1 LRSALG
7 TPSSDDDPRIAID
20 PEPEELLPRVS
31 LRRILAAGIVAG
43 TAVVLVDQAFDPSQ
57 SRLGPLRVM
66 TILMED
72 LTHDRALLAALIVAG
87 HFTVSIV
94 YAALLSQIVA
104 RLSLRQAIPTGAVFG
119 ATIYL
124 VNFFGLTP
132 FAEWLQDG
140 RNPVNF
146 VAHLLF
152 GAIVAIVVHTRLR

>member
-1 LRSALG
+1 MSF
-7 TPSSDDDPRIAID
+7 
-20 PEPEELLPRVS
+20 
-31 LRRILAAGIVAG
+31 RRIVAAGIIAG
-43 TAVVLVDQAFDPSQ
+43 TAVVLLDQAVDPSE
-57 SRLGPLRVM
+57 SRMGPLRVM

-72 LTHDRALLAALIVAG
+72 LTHERALLGALIVAG
-87 HFTVSIV
+87 HFTLSIV

-104 RLSLRQAIPTGAVFG
+104 RLNLRQAIPTGAVFG
-119 ATIYL
+119 ATIYV

-152 GAIVAIVVHTRLR
+152 GALVAIVVHARLR